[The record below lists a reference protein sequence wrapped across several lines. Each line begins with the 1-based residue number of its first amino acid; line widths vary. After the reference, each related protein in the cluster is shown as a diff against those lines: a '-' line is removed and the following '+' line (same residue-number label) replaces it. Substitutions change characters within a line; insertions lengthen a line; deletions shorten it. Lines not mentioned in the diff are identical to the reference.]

1 VILEVPMDETAI
13 DVTQFDATFGDGP
26 LEPISDEELTRLAL
40 AADPDAAVPHDA
52 LSLWEHLGVTAG
64 TLLPA
69 WYMPAPDGTVR
80 AGRGW
85 KRVAAVV
92 AIAAFVG
99 INASGL
105 CSTYGWVGIG

>member
-1 VILEVPMDETAI
+1 MDETAI
-13 DVTQFDATFGDGP
+13 DVERFDATFDDAPLDDAP

-40 AADPDAAVPHDA
+40 AADPDTVVGPDA

-69 WYMPAPDGTVR
+69 WYMPAPDGAVR
-80 AGRGW
+80 TGRGW

-99 INASGL
+99 IDASGL
-105 CSTYGWVGIG
+105 CSTYGWVGVG